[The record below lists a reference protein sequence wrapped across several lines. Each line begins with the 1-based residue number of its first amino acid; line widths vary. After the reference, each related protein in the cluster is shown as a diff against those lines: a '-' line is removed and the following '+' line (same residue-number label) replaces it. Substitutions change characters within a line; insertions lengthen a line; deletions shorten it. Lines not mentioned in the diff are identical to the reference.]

1 MKKISEIK
9 AKTPKG
15 TELFYYIEG
24 GVLNVKTPKGVG
36 VVTQVFA
43 PCKQDRPVIRF
54 LENGTEKRV
63 SATHKDAQ
71 IIKALFNTVQKPNRE
86 LFVFS
91 DFDEL
96 NGAEDFHSYGADF
109 FVEDAEGVFAYKYN
123 QNENRK

>member
-24 GVLNVKTPKGVG
+24 GVLNVKTPKGVA

-43 PCKQDRPVIRF
+43 PCEKDRPVIRF
-54 LENGTEKRV
+54 LENGTEKQA
-63 SATHKDAQ
+63 SATYKDAQ

-91 DFDEL
+91 DFEEL
-96 NGAEDFHSYGADF
+96 ESVEDHHSYGWIF
-109 FVEDAEGVFAYKYN
+109 FCRRRRRRVCI
-123 QNENRK
+123 